1 MQPGRS
7 RPRSG
12 VRGGGLWG
20 PLHPYAALATS
31 AFVAGARFR
40 AQAAAGRP
48 RNAPAAQSHPI
59 LGVFEILGASA
70 APFPCIG
77 GVCLIVPPRGRYTI
91 PGASRSR
98 ATQECARRP
107 FASHTRS
114 VLNLGRVYCPVPVYR
129 LPLPPIVPSCPVARP
144 VQDSGRKPQ
153 PGGPG
158 TRPPPN
164 CVPL

>member
-31 AFVAGARFR
+31 AFAAGARFR

-48 RNAPAAQSHPI
+48 RNASTAHSRPT

-70 APFPCIG
+70 APFACIG
-77 GVCLIVPPRGRYTI
+77 GVCLIVPVHALTHSLTQSPTHRL
-91 PGASRSR
+91 ARSLAR
-98 ATQECARRP
+98 SKWQAHRDTRSTDTVARRQ
-107 FASHTRS
+107 AHTHARTQARTHTRPHAHNTHTRTRTRTA
-114 VLNLGRVYCPVPVYR
+114 VQG
-129 LPLPPIVPSCPVARP
+129 ARI
-144 VQDSGRKPQ
+144 R
-153 PGGPG
+153 
-158 TRPPPN
+158 RI
-164 CVPL
+164 